1 MKFNILEA
9 LERNIGERMRPVL
22 KTNRRNETLFERCGT
37 DRVLYLSCKA
47 VVEGA
52 ITPFIVGNLNAKNLL
67 NVDRKMA
74 AEYIA
79 AYKKEMN
86 RRDSDVKVGM
96 LLVESA
102 FA

>member
-1 MKFNILEA
+1 
-9 LERNIGERMRPVL
+9 
-22 KTNRRNETLFERCGT
+22 
-37 DRVLYLSCKA
+37 
-47 VVEGA
+47 
-52 ITPFIVGNLNAKNLL
+52 L